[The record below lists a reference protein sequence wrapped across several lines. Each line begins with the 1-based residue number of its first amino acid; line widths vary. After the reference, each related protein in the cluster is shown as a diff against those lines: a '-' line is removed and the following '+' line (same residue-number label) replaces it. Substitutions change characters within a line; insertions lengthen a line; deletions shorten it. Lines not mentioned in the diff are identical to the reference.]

1 MLIEKSNLERN
12 CLNGKT
18 VLLTGG
24 GGGIGYETARSL
36 AYLGANVIIAEIDQ
50 KKGNF
55 AQDSINK
62 EIGSEKVWF
71 YQSDI
76 GNEEEIDRLFRA
88 VSERYEA
95 VDVLFNNATVTPFGS
110 VDSVDIKEWDRSYRV
125 NLRAP
130 VLLIKKFLPSMKRRD
145 SGVIVFVPSSG
156 AAPYMG
162 AYEVF
167 KTAQVELCNTLAG
180 EIENTGLIAYSIG
193 PGLVKTETA
202 ENGIRI
208 VAGLMGISTD
218 EFYKM
223 NQKQMLDAE
232 TAGTGFAISVALAKR
247 YNGQEIGSIQA
258 LTDGGIICDTKN
270 KTNRPE
276 IGGRQTEELMRCV
289 SEIVKVYNEQYEGW
303 HRRNVFERQWIL
315 RDFKKT
321 TGISTDEMKSEL
333 SSLAGSQNIS
343 SGSLRIFELLKKYY
357 ERQYKLLQSYEKDP
371 DELKKN
377 SDIIR
382 SWIRMLDEASDLL

>member
-1 MLIEKSNLERN
+1 MLIENSNLKKD

-24 GGGIGYETARSL
+24 GGGIGYETARAL

-50 KKGNF
+50 KKGIF
-55 AQDSINK
+55 AQNSINK
-62 EIGSEKVWF
+62 ELGSDKVWF
-71 YQSDI
+71 YQADI
-76 GNEEEIDRLFRA
+76 GNEDEIGQMFSDVLG
-88 VSERYEA
+88 RYKT
-95 VDVLFNNATVTPFGS
+95 VDVLFNNATVTPLGP
-110 VDSVDIKEWDRSYRV
+110 VDSVDIREWDRSYRV

-130 VLLIKKFLPSMKRRD
+130 ILLIQKFLPIMKQRG

-156 AAPYMG
+156 AAPFMG

-167 KTAQVELCNTLAG
+167 KTAQVELCNTLVG
-180 EIENTGLIAYSIG
+180 EIENTEVIAYSIG

-202 ENGIRI
+202 ENGIRT

-223 NQKQMLDAE
+223 NEKQMLDAE
-232 TAGTGFAISVALAKR
+232 TAGTGFAISVALADR

-258 LTDGGIICDTKN
+258 LIDGGIMRGAENGTEQV
-270 KTNRPE
+270 RPDSM
-276 IGGRQTEELMRCV
+276 QTEEFIRCV
-289 SEIVKVYNEQYEGW
+289 SEIVKVYTEQQEGW
-303 HRRNVFERQWIL
+303 IKRNVFERQWIL

-321 TGISTDEMKSEL
+321 TGLSSDEMKSEL
-333 SSLAGSQNIS
+333 LSLLERPGNAASF
-343 SGSLRIFELLKKYY
+343 RVFELLKKYY

-371 DELKKN
+371 DQLKKN
-377 SDIIR
+377 SDIVR
-382 SWIRMLDEASDLL
+382 SWIGTLDKVMGML

>member
-1 MLIEKSNLERN
+1 MLIENSNLKKD

-24 GGGIGYETARSL
+24 GGGIGYETARAL

-50 KKGNF
+50 KKGSF
-55 AQDSINK
+55 AQNSINK
-62 EIGSEKVWF
+62 ELGSDKVWF
-71 YQSDI
+71 YQADI
-76 GNEEEIDRLFRA
+76 GNEDEIGQMFSDVLG
-88 VSERYEA
+88 RYKT
-95 VDVLFNNATVTPFGS
+95 VDVLFNNATVTPLGP
-110 VDSVDIKEWDRSYRV
+110 VDSVDIREWDRSYRV

-130 VLLIKKFLPSMKRRD
+130 ILLIQKFLPIMKQRG

-156 AAPYMG
+156 AAPFMG

-167 KTAQVELCNTLAG
+167 KTAQVELCNTLVG
-180 EIENTGLIAYSIG
+180 EIENTEVIAYSIG

-202 ENGIRI
+202 ENGIRT

-223 NQKQMLDAE
+223 NEKQMLDAE
-232 TAGTGFAISVALAKR
+232 TAGTGFAISVALAGR

-258 LTDGGIICDTKN
+258 LIDGGIMRGAENETEQV
-270 KTNRPE
+270 RPDSM
-276 IGGRQTEELMRCV
+276 QTEEFIRCV
-289 SEIVKVYNEQYEGW
+289 SEIVKVYTEQQEGW
-303 HRRNVFERQWIL
+303 IKRNVFERQWIL

-321 TGISTDEMKSEL
+321 TGLSSDEMKSEL
-333 SSLAGSQNIS
+333 LSLLERPGNAASF
-343 SGSLRIFELLKKYY
+343 RVFELLKKYY

-371 DELKKN
+371 DQLKKN
-377 SDIIR
+377 SDIVR
-382 SWIRMLDEASDLL
+382 SWIGTLDKVMGML